1 MNFCSACGATVN
13 LRIPQGDTALRHVCD
28 ACGEIHYQNPKLV
41 VGAVAVWGERVLL
54 CRRAIE
60 PRHGKWTL
68 PAGFMENKETTA
80 QAAVRETR
88 EEACAEI
95 AIEAPF
101 SMIDI
106 PHISQVHLFYRA
118 RLLRPEFAAGAESLD
133 VALFDEADI
142 PWEALAFRSVSL
154 TLQHFFDDRRAA
166 QFGFHSADLDISA
179 PLTGNGT

>member
-1 MNFCSACGATVN
+1 M
-13 LRIPQGDTALRHVCD
+13 
-28 ACGEIHYQNPKLV
+28 
-41 VGAVAVWGERVLL
+41 
-54 CRRAIE
+54 
-60 PRHGKWTL
+60 
-68 PAGFMENKETTA
+68 
-80 QAAVRETR
+80 
-88 EEACAEI
+88 
-95 AIEAPF
+95 
-101 SMIDI
+101 
-106 PHISQVHLFYRA
+106 HLFYRA